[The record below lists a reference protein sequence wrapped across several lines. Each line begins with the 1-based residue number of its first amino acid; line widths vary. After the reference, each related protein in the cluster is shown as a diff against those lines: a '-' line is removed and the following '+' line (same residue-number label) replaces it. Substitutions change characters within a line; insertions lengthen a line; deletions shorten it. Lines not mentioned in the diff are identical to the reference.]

1 MTPTIT
7 KNKEKKYYGN
17 WALWVLNEQG
27 PHLVFFCQQEQ
38 GQSFISCGKD
48 GQIYGCGACFRG
60 KCKIFLLSKQAKRTE
75 QKKVEAQIHMI

>member
-7 KNKEKKYYGN
+7 KDKEKKYYGN

-48 GQIYGCGACFRG
+48 GQIYGESARFSCY
-60 KCKIFLLSKQAKRTE
+60 LNKQKGQNRRRLKHKST
-75 QKKVEAQIHMI
+75 